1 MKEKIKIE
9 PKWERSSE
17 EIWRAHF
24 EEVTSIDKVNKF
36 DFAPTKKYSFYFAA
50 AAIVVIALLPM
61 LFSRNV
67 VSLRGEHISYVL
79 PDGSVVNLNAQSK
92 LTYNSLIWFISR
104 SVKMDGE
111 AYFEV
116 EKGSKFTV
124 NTKNGDIRVLGTK
137 FNVFS
142 REDEFAVMCIT
153 GKVEVNSGNKVILEK
168 NEGVKMAINGEL
180 KLISEPEIENVISWK
195 DDVFYFTS
203 VPLNKV
209 IEEVMRQYDVEIKYA
224 ANNNYIY
231 TGNFSKEST
240 IEEVLEIVSLPFGL
254 RTEKLGNGYKLVSQ

>member
-9 PKWERSSE
+9 PKWVRSSA
-17 EIWRAHF
+17 EIWRDHF
-24 EEVTSIDKVNKF
+24 EEITSMDKVNKF
-36 DFAPTKKYSFYFAA
+36 DFTPIKKYAFYYAA
-50 AAIVVIALLPM
+50 AVVVIALLPM
-61 LFSRNV
+61 LFTRNV
-67 VSLRGEHISYVL
+67 VSLRGEHISCVL
-79 PDGSVVNLNAQSK
+79 PDGSRVNLNAQSK

-104 SVKMDGE
+104 GVKMDGE

-142 REDEFAVMCIT
+142 REGEFEVTCIT
-153 GKVEVNSGNKVILEK
+153 GKVEVKSGNRVILEK

-209 IEEVMRQYDVEIKYA
+209 IEEVMRQYDIEIKYA